1 MEQMQPASHRTEP
14 VFDLVLCGPEHPARA
29 RLERYIA
36 LRYARRHGA
45 RVERFAPWLLAIL
58 ADGRP
63 GAALGLRCP
72 GAQPLALET
81 YLDRPL
87 EVLLAERVQ
96 RPVAR
101 PQLIEIGNLAASDR
115 AARRLLFAALV
126 TLLARTGHRWLACTA
141 TARVRCLI
149 QAMGLPLVTLAAAD
163 ASRLGAEL
171 ARWGTY
177 YGCGPEV
184 VAGEIA
190 IAGAAIAARTELG
203 AALAPLRPA
212 LDRAASLLR

>member
-1 MEQMQPASHRTEP
+1 MEQMQQAAHRAAPAFE
-14 VFDLVLCGPEHPARA
+14 LLLCGPEDPARA

-45 RVERFAPWLLAIL
+45 RIERFAPWLLAVL
-58 ADGRP
+58 ANGRP
-63 GAALGLRCP
+63 GAALGLRGP

-81 YLDRPL
+81 YLGRPL
-87 EVLLAERVQ
+87 ELLLADRLQ

-101 PQLIEIGNLAASDR
+101 HEIIEVGNLAASDR

-126 TLLARTGHRWLACTA
+126 ALLARTGHRWLACTA

-149 QAMGLPLVTLAAAD
+149 QAMGLPLITLAIAD
-163 ASRLGAEL
+163 PGRIGAER

-184 VAGEIA
+184 VAGEVTV
-190 IAGAAIAARTELG
+190 AGAAIAARAELG
-203 AALAPLRPA
+203 AALAPLLPA
-212 LDRAASLLR
+212 LDRAADRLR